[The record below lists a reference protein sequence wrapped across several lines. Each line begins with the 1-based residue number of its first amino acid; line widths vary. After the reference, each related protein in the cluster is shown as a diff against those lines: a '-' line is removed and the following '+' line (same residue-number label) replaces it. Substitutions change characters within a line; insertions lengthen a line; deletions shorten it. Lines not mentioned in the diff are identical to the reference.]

1 MRNPLRSEAEAYRFL
16 GVVIVGAAVII
27 AGAYI
32 NTWAGVAAA
41 VIVFVAIGW
50 WLAHEPVPGAAD
62 PPPMVTSGTPP
73 GTHRVLVVAP
83 PGTEALTVPDGAE
96 ILVVVPALSSTG
108 EALTGAVDDRRADAE
123 ATAAALESRLKGAR
137 VEVGADDPALAVED
151 ALRVFGADE
160 VLVAGDDGMVE
171 SIRERVALP
180 VSRA

>member
-160 VLVAGDDGMVE
+160 VLVAGDDGMLE

>member
-32 NTWAGVAAA
+32 NTWVGVAAA

-160 VLVAGDDGMVE
+160 VLVAGDEGMLE

>member
-160 VLVAGDDGMVE
+160 VLVAGDEGMLE